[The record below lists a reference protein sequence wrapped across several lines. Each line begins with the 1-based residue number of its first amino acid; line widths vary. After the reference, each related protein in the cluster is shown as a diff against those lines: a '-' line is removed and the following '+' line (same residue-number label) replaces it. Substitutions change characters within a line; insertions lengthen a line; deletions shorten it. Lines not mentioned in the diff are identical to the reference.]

1 MPNVIRKENPKYP
14 ALLQEIPD
22 APQQLFYKG
31 EWRDDLL
38 ENCLAVVGTRRMT
51 SYGKRVTE
59 QVVGEIAAAGVTIV
73 SGFMYGVDAT
83 AHKAALQAGGKTI
96 AVMPCGIER
105 IHPEYQKDL
114 YKEVV
119 NEGLVVSEW
128 EGDVMPM
135 LWTYPRR
142 NRIVAGLSKATLV
155 VEAGLESG
163 SLITAE
169 FAKKFMRQVFA
180 VPGPITS
187 EVSKGTLQLIQRGA
201 LLASCADDVLE
212 FFDKKVLFAKKAEQS
227 SMENPTEQK
236 ILEIL
241 QRESLEVDVLARTL
255 EMPAAELGTTLSL
268 LEIQGIIKQEGGK
281 YYVD

>member
-1 MPNVIRKENPKYP
+1 
-14 ALLQEIPD
+14 
-22 APQQLFYKG
+22 
-31 EWRDDLL
+31 
-38 ENCLAVVGTRRMT
+38 MT
-51 SYGKRVTE
+51 
-59 QVVGEIAAAGVTIV
+59 
-73 SGFMYGVDAT
+73 
-83 AHKAALQAGGKTI
+83 
-96 AVMPCGIER
+96 CGIER
-105 IHPEYQKDL
+105 IHHEYQKDV

-201 LLASCADDVLE
+201 LLASCADDILE
-212 FFDKKVLFAKKAEQS
+212 FFGRKNLFAA
-227 SMENPTEQK
+227 
-236 ILEIL
+236 
-241 QRESLEVDVLARTL
+241 
-255 EMPAAELGTTLSL
+255 
-268 LEIQGIIKQEGGK
+268 
-281 YYVD
+281 